1 MLSCSEPNC
10 SKFGRKYVFGA
21 IFGYNPVATGS
32 KGSNFDDMTT
42 TIGDLTITLV
52 QLAMPCGHPSLS
64 DWIDCVA

>member
-1 MLSCSEPNC
+1 MLSCSQPNC

-42 TIGDLTITLV
+42 TIGDLTKTLV
-52 QLAMPCGHPSLS
+52 QLTMPCEHPSKS
-64 DWIDCVA
+64 DRDDRVD